1 MRNPRTVQ
9 APQLPVDDSPGTLS
23 AASPGQGAAQF
34 ALSEDMSLISRT
46 QSSPDINVV
55 EFESRTERLL
65 NQHRRLE
72 VHSSTKGVGLAHPPY
87 LCLYIC

>member
-1 MRNPRTVQ
+1 MEES
-9 APQLPVDDSPGTLS
+9 LPSKFLF
-23 AASPGQGAAQF
+23 AATSGQGVAQF
-34 ALSEDMSLISRT
+34 ALSEETALTART

-72 VHSSTKGVGLAHPPY
+72 VRTPSYEVPFSMAAFCFFPGSKQW
-87 LCLYIC
+87 